1 MTRVK
6 IIFSIFWIVYA
17 LFFLLLGF
25 LHFHDEEYASACA
38 RFMCA
43 GFGFSLFCD
52 RVIDIILTK
61 IGK

>member
-17 LFFLLLGF
+17 LIYLLLGF
-25 LHFHDEEYASACA
+25 LHYHEGEYALACA

-43 GFGFSLFCD
+43 GFGLSLFCE
-52 RVIDIILTK
+52 RVIDTILEK
-61 IGK
+61 